1 MMARVHTM
9 EPSSDENL
17 RAFLSSYEG
26 MGRYILAHCIQDDG
40 SEPVFVGEN
49 YIGKFK
55 LHVRDAWQI
64 GRNDLDS
71 VGILPSDDP
80 IIPNDQPEA
89 PVLEL
94 LGLKR
99 QRQDTGGRKPT

>member
-1 MMARVHTM
+1 MPEA
-9 EPSSDENL
+9 
-17 RAFLSSYEG
+17 A
-26 MGRYILAHCIQDDG
+26 
-40 SEPVFVGEN
+40 
-49 YIGKFK
+49 K
-55 LHVRDAWQI
+55 LHLRDAWQV

-94 LGLKR
+94 LRIKR
-99 QRQDTGGRKPT
+99 EHQDGGCKDL